1 VFKSTATIPDNM
13 KYYDLIIVG
22 AGPTGINIGIAASKA
37 KLNYLILEKG
47 VLVNSLYHFPT
58 NMTFFSTSKLLEIGD
73 TPFISHYEKPTREE
87 ALEYYRRLMQGYN
100 LNIKFYEPVEQV
112 NPAEGGY
119 LVATNKD
126 TYCTQ
131 AIVLAT
137 GYYDTPNL
145 LNVPGEDLP
154 KVKHYYDNVH
164 PYVGQEVLVVGARN
178 SAAQVAL
185 ELWQKGAKVTM
196 LVRGSEIS
204 NKVKYWIK
212 PNLENRIKEGSIPTY
227 FNSTIEEIFPQ
238 QVSLNTPEGK
248 VTIANDFVL
257 AMTGYRPNYAFL
269 RKIGIEISEDQ
280 SQLPTFNEDTLET
293 NLPSIYLAGVVCAGM
308 ETSKLFIENTRDH
321 GEIII
326 GRILERQQAIVA

>member
-1 VFKSTATIPDNM
+1 MQV
-13 KYYDLIIVG
+13 Y
-22 AGPTGINIGIAASKA
+22 
-37 KLNYLILEKG
+37 KLNI
-47 VLVNSLYHFPT
+47 
-58 NMTFFSTSKLLEIGD
+58 
-73 TPFISHYEKPTREE
+73 
-87 ALEYYRRLMQGYN
+87 Q
-100 LNIKFYEPVEQV
+100 FYEPVEQV
-112 NPAEGGY
+112 NPAKEGY
-119 LVATNKD
+119 LVTTNKN
-126 TYCTQ
+126 TYQTK

-164 PYVGQEVLVVGARN
+164 PYIGQEVLVVGARN

-227 FNSTIEEIFPQ
+227 FNSTIKEILPNE
-238 QVSLNTPEGK
+238 VILNTPEGK
-248 VTIANDFVL
+248 LTIANDFVL
-257 AMTGYRPNYAFL
+257 AMTGYRPDYAFL

-280 SQLPTFNEDTLET
+280 AQLPTFNEDTLET
-293 NLPSIYLAGVVCAGM
+293 NLPNLYLAGVVCAGM

-326 GRILERQQAIVA
+326 HRILEKQQAVIA

>member
-1 VFKSTATIPDNM
+1 M

-22 AGPTGINIGIAASKA
+22 AGPSGINIGIAASRA

-87 ALEYYRRLMQGYN
+87 ALEYYRRLMQSYN
-100 LNIKFYEPVEQV
+100 LNIQFYEPVEQV

-119 LVATNKD
+119 LVTTNKD
-126 TYCTQ
+126 TYHTQ

-164 PYVGQEVLVVGARN
+164 PYIGQEVLVVGARN

-196 LVRGSEIS
+196 LVRGNEIS

-227 FNSTIEEIFPQ
+227 FNSTIEEIFPN
-238 QVSLNTPEGK
+238 QVTLNTPEGK
-248 VTIANDFVL
+248 VTITNDFVL
-257 AMTGYRPNYAFL
+257 SMTGYRPNYAFL

-280 SQLPTFNEDTLET
+280 SQLPTFNEATLET
-293 NLPSIYLAGVVCAGM
+293 NLSNIYLAGVVCAGL